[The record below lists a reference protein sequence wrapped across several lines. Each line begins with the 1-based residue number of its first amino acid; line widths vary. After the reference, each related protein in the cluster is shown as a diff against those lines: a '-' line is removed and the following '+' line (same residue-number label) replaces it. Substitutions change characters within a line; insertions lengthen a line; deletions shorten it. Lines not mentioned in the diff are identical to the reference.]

1 MLYGQINRDLH
12 VLPMEWDKSEAMF
25 KHLNK
30 LTWGYQFQAERKLFQ
45 TDGPEY
51 KCTLVKWERT
61 MNSRESKREVLVS
74 TSDPAQM
81 EAALYMLINE
91 AETQIKANN
100 VRSI

>member
-51 KCTLVKWERT
+51 KCTLVKWDRD
-61 MNSRESKREVLVS
+61 MQRQMSKRTVLVS